1 MDMKRDYYE
10 DVQFLNSTA
19 KTVWFGLLM
28 IALCGFPFIASDY
41 AIYIVNYIAIN
52 VIVVLGLNLLVG
64 YTGQVSLGHAGFM
77 AIGAYATVLL
87 MIRLHVPF
95 LLALPAAG
103 LLSAAFG
110 FLLALP
116 ALRLEGPYLAIATLG
131 FGLALTQIIGRV
143 QLFGGH
149 MGVQAP
155 EWALGSWTIN
165 TSLERYFVIIFFAVV
180 LALVMR
186 NMVHL
191 RLGRAFVAIRDNDI
205 AAAVMGVNVSYY
217 KTLAFATSAFYAG
230 VAGGLWA
237 FVLGYINPGMF
248 NLVLSVLFLAMVVVG
263 GAGSVL
269 GSILGAAVVSFLSL
283 KLEAVQTI
291 PWLGDSLRFLSR
303 KWMSESGLP
312 NVSFVFL
319 GLILM
324 AIVIFEPLGLYGIWM
339 RIKRYWRTWPF

>member
-1 MDMKRDYYE
+1 
-10 DVQFLNSTA
+10 
-19 KTVWFGLLM
+19 
-28 IALCGFPFIASDY
+28 
-41 AIYIVNYIAIN
+41 
-52 VIVVLGLNLLVG
+52 
-64 YTGQVSLGHAGFM
+64 
-77 AIGAYATVLL
+77 
-87 MIRLHVPF
+87 
-95 LLALPAAG
+95 
-103 LLSAAFG
+103 
-110 FLLALP
+110 
-116 ALRLEGPYLAIATLG
+116 
-131 FGLALTQIIGRV
+131 
-143 QLFGGH
+143 
-149 MGVQAP
+149 
-155 EWALGSWTIN
+155 
-165 TSLERYFVIIFFAVV
+165 
-180 LALVMR
+180 ALVMR